1 MHTSD
6 APPVVVSLRGLTKAF
21 GSNTVLKGLD
31 LDIREGEFVGF
42 MGPNG
47 AGKST
52 VIKILDG
59 VYTAGGGTIAFR
71 GTSVPSF
78 ERVDE
83 VGFVHQDLG
92 IVDDLT
98 VVENLRLGLAPITR
112 FGPLLDLGQ
121 ERRTALE
128 ALQRV
133 DLDVPLD
140 QLARELSAGEKALL
154 AVARLLCTGARFLI
168 VDEAT
173 STLPPHDAERF
184 IGALRQLTD
193 EGATV
198 LFVSHK
204 LSEIRGACSRVVLLL
219 DGAIAFDERVDAG
232 HDRQLVDLL
241 GHEVQTEAAWHPSEP
256 GRTVLELRDVCLR
269 SIGPVSL
276 SVAAGEVVGL
286 TGLVGS
292 GLHDIAYLAAGL
304 VSPRSGQVEFHGT
317 QRAIVAPQR
326 ETEGTIADISVME
339 NLTLSALRTWRRRG
353 LLSLRRER
361 EDADARIGTLN
372 VVPHDL
378 GLPLGALSGGNQQ
391 KVLFGRA
398 VLTGAELLVIS
409 EPTRGVD
416 IATRHDLYRLIG
428 ELRSAG
434 VAILVVTSD
443 SEDLFAVCDRI
454 GVLHEGDIRGP
465 WDRDALDA
473 DSMALVL

>member
-1 MHTSD
+1 MNATD
-6 APPVVVSLRGLTKAF
+6 APPVVVSISGLTKSF
-21 GSNTVLKGLD
+21 GSNSVLKGVD

-59 VYTAGGGTIAFR
+59 VYTPGGGTIAFR
-71 GTSVPSF
+71 GTPVPSF

-98 VVENLRLGLAPITR
+98 VVENLRLGLAPIR
-112 FGPLLDLGQ
+112 RLGPLLDLGR
-121 ERRTALE
+121 ERRVASE
-128 ALQRV
+128 ALGRV

-140 QLARELSAGEKALL
+140 LPARDLSAGEKALL

-184 IGALRQLTD
+184 IAALRQLTAD
-193 EGATV
+193 GATV

-219 DGAIAFDERVDAG
+219 DGAIAFDEKVDAER
-232 HDRQLVDLL
+232 DRQLVDML
-241 GHEVQTEAAWHPSEP
+241 GHEVQTESTWQPP
-256 GRTVLELRDVCLR
+256 MTDGVVLDVQDLMIR
-269 SIGPVSL
+269 EIGPL
-276 SVAAGEVVGL
+276 DLTVAAGEVVGL

-292 GLHDIAYLAAGL
+292 GLHDIAYVAAGL
-304 VSPRSGQVEFHGT
+304 AEAKSGTVRFHGDR
-317 QRAIVAPQR
+317 RAIVAPQR

-339 NLTLSALRTWRRRG
+339 NLTLSALGRWRRRG
-353 LLSLRRER
+353 LLSLRAER
-361 EDADARIGTLN
+361 DESTSRIEDLN
-372 VVPHDL
+372 VVPRNLD
-378 GLPLGALSGGNQQ
+378 LPLGSLSGGNQQ

-398 VLTGAELLVIS
+398 LLTGAQLLVIS

-416 IATRHDLYRLIG
+416 IATRHELYRLIR

-454 GVLHEGDIRGP
+454 GVLHEGTIRGP
-465 WDRDALDA
+465 WARDALD
-473 DSMALVL
+473 DESMALVL